1 MGGDQRVSEDVR
13 HVFNRAHAQAH
24 SLGHPLLGGEH
35 ILYGLASAPGEVG
48 EILRDRGVTALR
60 VQAELVRLTSP
71 AGSAAARSASVFD
84 RIDGDA
90 LSTIGIDLD
99 QVRAR
104 VEAAFGAEALI
115 VPQARP
121 RPQSRAFGRFR
132 SRERVPEPASK
143 RGLILR
149 LTRPA
154 NRGGHLPLTRRARA
168 CMTRAETEMQRFK
181 GERIGVEHLAL
192 ALLADESGLPPI
204 ILGKLGVSPSRLRA
218 QILSSVQP
226 AV

>member
-1 MGGDQRVSEDVR
+1 MGGQERVSEDVR
-13 HVFNRAHAQAH
+13 HVFIRAGEQARR
-24 SLGHPLLGGEH
+24 LGHQWLGGEH

-71 AGSAAARSASVFD
+71 AASAGMEPTSVFD

-104 VEAAFGAEALI
+104 LEAAFGAEALTM
-115 VPQARP
+115 PQARP
-121 RPQSRAFGRFR
+121 QPRAFAWFR
-132 SRERVPEPASK
+132 SRERVPEPLAK
-143 RGLILR
+143 RGLIVR
-149 LTRPA
+149 LTRPGH
-154 NRGGHLPLTRRARA
+154 RGNHMTLTRRARA
-168 CMTRAETEMQRFK
+168 CMLRAEHEVQRLK
-181 GERIGVEHLAL
+181 SERMGVEHVAL
-192 ALLADESGLPPI
+192 ALLSDESGVPPI
-204 ILGKLGVSPSRLRA
+204 ILARLGVSPARLRA

-226 AV
+226 AA